1 MDRFGVVGIS
11 HRRSS
16 VEEIGWFAK
25 DPGSMPA
32 LRDALGVD
40 ELIRLAT
47 CNRVELYYVSH
58 EGISADHV
66 LRRFAATLHP
76 DAPEMQE
83 LADASG
89 YALSGDPCLRH
100 LDSLLA
106 GLDSLVLGDEQIV
119 GQFRQALTH
128 AREAEACGPWLGMLG
143 DEALKFTRR
152 LRKQV
157 DYGRLPTSVPEV
169 AADLIKTRLQGRGG
183 RVVLVGAG
191 ETIQLLASRVA
202 GWQDVALHLVN
213 RDATKAEALAARH
226 GGTAQSLEDFP
237 RHGGTAQS
245 LEDFRAAPGDF
256 EVLVAATAAM
266 EPVVRAADLEGLAA
280 PEHPRLLL
288 DLGVPADLEPAL
300 GAMPGFDRRDLLEIG
315 NAVER
320 HQEVAEHIKRQVRPY
335 LREATISFRE
345 KIFRRHITPIAEN
358 MRRAVEERA
367 ILEADRWEATHL
379 THLSEED
386 RELFRAFALRLAEQT
401 VQVPLVGLRKT
412 LRELPMGELLIE
424 RMREAGRQAAKKT
437 QR

>member
-25 DPGSMPA
+25 DPGSLAA
-32 LRDALGVD
+32 LRAALGVD

-47 CNRVELYYVSH
+47 CNRVELYYFSH

-119 GQFRQALTH
+119 GQFRQALTL
-128 AREAEACGPWLGMLG
+128 AREAEVCGPWLGMLG
-143 DEALKFTRR
+143 DEALKFNRR

-213 RDATKAEALAARH
+213 RDASKAEALAARH
-226 GGTAQSLEDFP
+226 GGTAQSLEAFC
-237 RHGGTAQS
+237 AM
-245 LEDFRAAPGDF
+245 PGDF

-266 EPVVRAADLEGLAA
+266 EPVIRAADLQGLAV

-288 DLGVPADLEPAL
+288 DLGVPADLELAL
-300 GAMPGFDRRDLLEIG
+300 GALPGFDRRDLLEIG

-367 ILEADRWEATHL
+367 ILEADRWEAAHL

-401 VQVPLVGLRKT
+401 VQVPLAGLRKT

-424 RMREAGRQAAKKT
+424 RMREAGREAAKKT

>member
-25 DPGSMPA
+25 DPGSLPA
-32 LRDALGVD
+32 LREALGVD

-76 DAPEMQE
+76 DAPEMHE

-89 YALSGDPCLRH
+89 YAISGDPCLRH

-119 GQFRQALTH
+119 GQFRQALTQ
-128 AREAEACGPWLGMLG
+128 AREAEVCGPWLGMLG

-169 AADLIKTRLQGRGG
+169 AADLIKARLQGRGG
-183 RVVLVGAG
+183 RAVLVGAG
-191 ETIQLLASRVA
+191 ETIQLLATRVA
-202 GWQDVALHLVN
+202 GWQGVALHLVN
-213 RDATKAEALAARH
+213 RDGTKAEALAARH
-226 GGTAQSLEDFP
+226 GGTAQSLD
-237 RHGGTAQS
+237 A
-245 LEDFRAAPGDF
+245 FRAAPGDF

-266 EPVVRAADLEGLAA
+266 EPVIRAADLEGLAA

-320 HQEVAEHIKRQVRPY
+320 HQEVAEHIKRQVRPF

-367 ILEADRWEATHL
+367 ILEADRWEAAHL

-424 RMREAGRQAAKKT
+424 RMREAGREAAKKT

>member
-25 DPGSMPA
+25 DPGSLAA
-32 LRDALGVD
+32 LRAALGVD

-47 CNRVELYYVSH
+47 CNRVELYYFSH

-76 DAPEMQE
+76 DAPEIQE

-119 GQFRQALTH
+119 GQFRQALTL
-128 AREAEACGPWLGMLG
+128 AREAEVCGPWLGMLG
-143 DEALKFTRR
+143 DEALKFNRR

-169 AADLIKTRLQGRGG
+169 AADLIKARLQGRGG

-191 ETIQLLASRVA
+191 ETIQLLATRVA

-213 RDATKAEALAARH
+213 RDGTKAEALAARH
-226 GGTAQSLEDFP
+226 GGTAQSLD
-237 RHGGTAQS
+237 A
-245 LEDFRAAPGDF
+245 FRAAPGDF

-266 EPVVRAADLEGLAA
+266 EPVIRAADLKNLAA
-280 PEHPRLLL
+280 PAQLRLLL

-345 KIFRRHITPIAEN
+345 KVFRRHITPIADN

-367 ILEADRWEATHL
+367 ILEADRWEATYL

-386 RELFRAFALRLAEQT
+386 RELFRAFALRLAEQA

-412 LRELPMGELLIE
+412 LRELPLGELLIE
-424 RMREAGRQAAKKT
+424 RLREAGREAAKKT